1 MAQMLY
7 IWPFFAFFSLPLLVP
22 CALAVLDMLSRA
34 SGLTR
39 DQRQGTKTGP
49 GLPNEKRVSK
59 TTKDQKETS
68 TKTRGEPSALLK
80 TVSWLFK
87 SKVII
92 EPAYLLATLLIS
104 CGVVRYNTI
113 IHPFTLAD
121 NRHYMFYIFRYS
133 IRRGPWVRYFLILP
147 YTFGRWLVWGT
158 LGGCS
163 GWFIDGETG
172 TSSSSDT
179 NIPSVTY
186 WSHPFCQNP
195 AGSNDPQ
202 DIDDSAVPATKAEER
217 KQLQVYA
224 ASPLRFSTQSAS
236 TSTALI
242 FLLATSLSLITAPL
256 VEPRYFI
263 IPWVMWRILVPAWRI
278 QGDASDGTLIGGLAH
293 YPAVN
298 RVIKMLQ
305 RYDLRLM
312 FETVWLIAINVV
324 TGAVFLLRPYVW
336 KAEDGTVLDE
346 GKLQRFMW

>member
-1 MAQMLY
+1 MLY
-7 IWPFFAFFSLPLLVP
+7 IWPFFAFFSLPLLVS
-22 CALAVLDMLSRA
+22 CALPVLDMLSKA

-39 DQRQGTKTGP
+39 DQRQATKTGP
-49 GLPNEKRVSK
+49 GLPNERRVSK
-59 TTKDQKETS
+59 TAKGRKEGS

-87 SKVII
+87 SRVII
-92 EPAYLLATLLIS
+92 EVAYLSATLLIS
-104 CGVVRYNTI
+104 WGVVSYNTI

-121 NRHYMFYIFRYS
+121 NRHYMFYIFRYT

-163 GWFIDGETG
+163 GWFTGGETG

-179 NIPSVTY
+179 NVPYVTS

-195 AGSNDPQ
+195 AGSNDNP
-202 DIDDSAVPATKAEER
+202 DIDDSAVPATKAEEQ

-224 ASPLRFSTQSAS
+224 ASPLHFSTLSAS

-242 FLLATSLSLITAPL
+242 FLIATSLSLITAPL

-263 IPWVMWRILVPAWRI
+263 IPWVMWRLLVPAWRI

-293 YPAVN
+293 YPVVDRA
-298 RVIKMLQ
+298 IKVLQ
-305 RYDLRLM
+305 HYDLRLIL
-312 FETVWLIAINVV
+312 ETTWFITINMV
-324 TGAVFLLRPYVW
+324 TGAIFLLRPYVW